1 LFSSLTTLR
10 VGYTPR
16 LLRSCLLPFWISWYF
31 LIFSYLN
38 PLSYVDSLWKRFFET
53 MLSTH

>member
-16 LLRSCLLPFWISWYF
+16 LLRSCLLLF
-31 LIFSYLN
+31 LGFLGL
-38 PLSYVDSLWKRFFET
+38 PDLFLS
-53 MLSTH
+53 